1 MSVKKGI
8 LVKEIDR
15 VAQDKIF
22 ISAYWRQRNVDE
34 KNIGYGRRKDNFILQ
49 IVGVL
54 FTLLSRIVGW
64 FVEPKVRHL
73 MKPWVRFA
81 LLLLPSLVIGIL
93 INRGRTSVG
102 FYQLDNE
109 GRPVLFLSSMPPEE
123 IQGRIGASRKRFL
136 SE

>member
-1 MSVKKGI
+1 MR
-8 LVKEIDR
+8 EIDR
-15 VAQDKIF
+15 ATQDSIF
-22 ISAYWRQRNVDE
+22 ISAYWRQRNADE
-34 KNIGYGRRKDNFILQ
+34 TNIGYGRRKDNLIFQ

-54 FTLLSRIVGW
+54 FSVLSRIAGW

-81 LLLLPSLVIGIL
+81 LVLLPALAIGIL
-93 INRGRTSVG
+93 INRGRTSTG

-109 GRPVLFLSSMPPEE
+109 GKPVLFLSSTPPES
-123 IQGRIGASRKRFL
+123 IQGRIGVSQKRFL